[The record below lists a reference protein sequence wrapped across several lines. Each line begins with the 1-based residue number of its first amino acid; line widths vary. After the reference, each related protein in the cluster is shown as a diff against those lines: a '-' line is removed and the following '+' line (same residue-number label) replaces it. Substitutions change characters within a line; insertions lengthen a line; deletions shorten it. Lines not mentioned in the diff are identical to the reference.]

1 VNGSEQQTVN
11 GKQLRAVNRESL
23 MEGNSNQ
30 QTAISKYKIL
40 CMGAM
45 RQD

>member
-1 VNGSEQQTVN
+1 MQEM
-11 GKQLRAVNRESL
+11 VNRESL

-40 CMGAM
+40 CMGAKW
-45 RQD
+45 QETKSH